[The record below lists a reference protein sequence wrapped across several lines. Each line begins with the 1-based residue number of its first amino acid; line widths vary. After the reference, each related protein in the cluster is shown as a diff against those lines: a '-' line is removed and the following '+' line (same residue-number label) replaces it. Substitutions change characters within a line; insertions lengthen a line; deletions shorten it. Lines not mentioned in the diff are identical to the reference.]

1 MATAKKKPTTKTT
14 DEAKKAVVESEN
26 KSPEIS
32 AKDYEKVL
40 KDNVR
45 LKDEI
50 TALKKRIADFT
61 EQLSLFE
68 KALSEKSQECERL
81 KHRTFWQRL
90 TNKTENL

>member
-14 DEAKKAVVESEN
+14 DEPKKVDVESEN

-32 AKDYEKVL
+32 EKDYESVL

-50 TALKKRIADFT
+50 TALKKIIAGFT
-61 EQLSLFE
+61 EKLSLFE
-68 KALSEKSQECERL
+68 KALTEKSQECERL
-81 KHRTFWQRL
+81 KNRTFWQRL
-90 TNKTENL
+90 TNKTEDI